1 MSQAFSK
8 TDNDE
13 NMEQKEDPVL
23 GALVERM
30 DNVLLRL
37 QVVCL
42 RLGIVENMLDV
53 FEGVKPRQDA
63 VEDEVIVELENMQ
76 VAG

>member
-1 MSQAFSK
+1 
-8 TDNDE
+8 
-13 NMEQKEDPVL
+13 MEQKEDPVL